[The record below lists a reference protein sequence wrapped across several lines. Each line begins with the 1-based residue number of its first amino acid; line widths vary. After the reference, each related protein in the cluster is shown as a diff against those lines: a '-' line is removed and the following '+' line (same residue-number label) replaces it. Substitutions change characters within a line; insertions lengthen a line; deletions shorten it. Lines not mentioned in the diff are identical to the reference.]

1 MVWGVMCDGW
11 EVDGGSQAIMY
22 TCFFTACAA
31 LMVSVCVCIYVYIVK
46 LQQYCRLFYE
56 QCTKITTIF
65 GLIPRSCEGGVE
77 LGTGNETDF
86 VTCEVWNVLC

>member
-1 MVWGVMCDGW
+1 M
-11 EVDGGSQAIMY
+11 DGGSQAIMY

-31 LMVSVCVCIYVYIVK
+31 LMVSVCVCMYVYMYIIK
-46 LQQYCRLFYE
+46 LQQYCRLSYE
-56 QCTKITTIF
+56 QCTKLL
-65 GLIPRSCEGGVE
+65 LISRSCKGGVE